1 MDIERTRQP
10 EVGVMRFLTLDT
22 VAWYSTIIS
31 HWALLPKR
39 PVKLDDFLGF
49 ELITLVQIFEWEKV
63 VERTH
68 PVYEGLV
75 KKFYANFNNE
85 IDIPSSEH
93 LHQTWVR
100 EKWIMFSLEEMHDY
114 YQLSWN
120 NVVPI
125 LDDFIG
131 MR

>member
-1 MDIERTRQP
+1 M
-10 EVGVMRFLTLDT
+10 
-22 VAWYSTIIS
+22 
-31 HWALLPKR
+31 
-39 PVKLDDFLGF
+39 DDFLGF

-100 EKWIMFSLEEMHDY
+100 EKWIMFSLEVMHDY

-125 LDDFIG
+125 IDDFIR